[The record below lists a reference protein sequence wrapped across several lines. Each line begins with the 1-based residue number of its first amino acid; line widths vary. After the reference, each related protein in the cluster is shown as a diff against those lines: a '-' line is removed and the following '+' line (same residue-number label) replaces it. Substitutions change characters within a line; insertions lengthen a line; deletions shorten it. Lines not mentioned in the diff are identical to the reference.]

1 MQCSVFRYTY
11 STSPLEQNSPCR
23 RKFSMTQC
31 RGSTF
36 SWGFWSSECLRAEA
50 WLKLGHHQCT
60 GFGWDL
66 LDKMTLETESTVL
79 QLVNAHLSSH

>member
-1 MQCSVFRYTY
+1 MWGFALKQQQVGCA
-11 STSPLEQNSPCR
+11 STGAAREAKLIPGE
-23 RKFSMTQC
+23 
-31 RGSTF
+31 RG
-36 SWGFWSSECLRAEA
+36 WGFWGSECLRAEA